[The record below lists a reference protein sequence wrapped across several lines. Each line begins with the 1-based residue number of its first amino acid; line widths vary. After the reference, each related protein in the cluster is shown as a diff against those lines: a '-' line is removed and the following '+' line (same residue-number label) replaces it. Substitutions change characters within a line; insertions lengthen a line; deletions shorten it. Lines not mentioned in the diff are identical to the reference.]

1 MSGIQ
6 NEVCMHALL
15 TRLIRLE
22 APNYYF
28 LEQLAKRVCT
38 ETFEIAPEKLN
49 ASITFS
55 PEFGTVR
62 QPKTRRGR
70 MLLHLMGGWSGVERR
85 GDELIVIAKAIFW
98 PMLVHELIKGTMELI
113 CLHGLNDLPESEF
126 EKVMDYTEHVE
137 YEVPMMQIG
146 PEIYRRFVSV
156 LPSGLS
162 LAQCV
167 MKIAQLD
174 PIDLEEFMFEMV
186 EAPNRATDMLRAI

>member
-1 MSGIQ
+1 
-6 NEVCMHALL
+6 
-15 TRLIRLE
+15 
-22 APNYYF
+22 
-28 LEQLAKRVCT
+28 
-38 ETFEIAPEKLN
+38 
-49 ASITFS
+49 
-55 PEFGTVR
+55 
-62 QPKTRRGR
+62 